1 MQSTQVNEQIR
12 DREIR
17 VIGEDGEQLGIMSAK
32 DAIKLA
38 EERELDLVK
47 ISPNAI
53 PPVCKIM
60 NFGKFKFEQA
70 KKDKEAKKNQKVT
83 TVKEIRL
90 SATIDTHDI
99 EVKAKNAVK
108 FLSSGDKVKVSIR
121 FKGRQLSHKEIGNA
135 VMDSFFKL
143 VEEVGT
149 IEKPARIDGKSM
161 IMIVAPKS

>member
-70 KKDKEAKKNQKVT
+70 KRDKEAKKNQKVT

-99 EVKAKNAVK
+99 EVKAKNAAK
-108 FLSSGDKVKVSIR
+108 FLTSGDKVKVSIR
-121 FKGRQLSHKEIGNA
+121 FKGRQLSHKEIGNT

-143 VEEVGT
+143 VEDVGT

>member
-70 KKDKEAKKNQKVT
+70 KREKEAKKNQKVT

-99 EVKAKNAVK
+99 EVKAKNAAK
-108 FLSSGDKVKVSIR
+108 FLTSGDKVKVSIR

-143 VEEVGT
+143 VEDVGS

>member
-70 KKDKEAKKNQKVT
+70 KREKEAKKNQKIT

-99 EVKAKNAVK
+99 EVKAKNAAK
-108 FLSSGDKVKVSIR
+108 FLTSGDKVKVSIR

-143 VEEVGT
+143 VEDVGT